1 MCLGIPGK
9 VIEIYDVDGTLMSR
23 VDFDGVV
30 QEVCLATTPE
40 AQPGQYVL
48 VHAGFALN
56 VLSDNEASETIKI
69 LKELESFNRDFYGRD
84 ATSS

>member
-9 VIEIYDVDGTLMSR
+9 ILEIYEIDGTLMAK

-30 QEVCLATTPE
+30 QEVCIATSPE
-40 AQPGQYVL
+40 AQTGQYVL

-56 VLSDNEASETIKI
+56 ILSDQEADETLKI
-69 LKELESFNRDFYGRD
+69 LKDLTAFNQHLYGD
-84 ATSS
+84 ENPA